1 MFSNL
6 RQNNQVYI
14 LHKPSD
20 LKIGTVTSVTAPL
33 KYMQHTPNW
42 TTDIKVDVDGQ
53 SVEFKQLPSSM
64 GIAFYDNGNT
74 IISDDRESISSEIQ
88 NMIKNSKDVL
98 NSIPYHKEVIEKG
111 EELLKEL
118 NPEFA
123 KQKEQEEKII
133 SLESKVGGIENKLD
147 NITNLLTK
155 AINGNSNKTL

>member
-6 RQNNQVYI
+6 RQNSQVYI

-20 LKIGTVTSVTAPL
+20 LQIGIVTEVNAPL
-33 KYMQHTPNW
+33 KYMQYVPSQ
-42 TTDIKVDVDGQ
+42 TTDIKVDINGK

-64 GIAFYDNGNT
+64 GIAYYDNGKT

-88 NMIKNSKDVL
+88 NMIKNSKEVID
-98 NSIPYHKEVIEKG
+98 SIPYHEEVITKG
-111 EELLKEL
+111 EDLLKNL

-123 KQKEQEEKII
+123 KQKVQEEKII
-133 SLESKVGGIENKLD
+133 NLETKVDGIESKLD

-155 AINGNSNKTL
+155 AIK